1 MSAWDEYVTAA
12 RRLDAA
18 RRAAAAVVAEQSTAA
33 KVARDELAG
42 LHTRL
47 GLQQARL
54 LDAAR
59 RAGAPAPALVP
70 TGEELNTARAEL
82 GTADPAVAPAVISAA
97 LRSARAA
104 VDEADAV
111 LSGLADAAVPTA
123 TPLPR
128 NALIY
133 GGYALLAGLIQAV
146 AFLAVDEAS
155 ALSVL
160 LLGCGLLLPVPV
172 FALGWLTVGALSG
185 SRGAAQR
192 TPALGAALS
201 LLALLPMAATA
212 GWLGVS
218 AVLNR

>member
-1 MSAWDEYVTAA
+1 VTAWDEYVTAA

-18 RRAAAAVVAEQSTAA
+18 RRAAASVVAEQNAA
-33 KVARDELAG
+33 AQAARDELTG
-42 LHTRL
+42 LQSRL
-47 GLQQARL
+47 ALQQARL

-59 RAGAPAPALVP
+59 REGGAVPELAPSA
-70 TGEELNTARAEL
+70 EEAAAARAAL
-82 GTADPAVAPAVISAA
+82 GAGTPASVTAA

-104 VDEADAV
+104 VDTADAV
-111 LSGLADAAVPTA
+111 LSGLADSAAAAP

-133 GGYALLAGLIQAV
+133 GGYALLAGVVQAL
-146 AFLAVDEAS
+146 AFLAVDDAS

-172 FALGWLTVGALSG
+172 FGLGWLTVGALSAG
-185 SRGAAQR
+185 RGPGQR